1 MAHRGCPFFIKGMN
15 LSVMGQ
21 QRGFSLT
28 ELVMIMV
35 ITAILAAYV
44 VTRVSDTASTTG
56 STQAQQ
62 FARDLRHAQMLAMTL
77 GKQLCVNAAGS
88 SYSVSDT
95 TAGSPPTCNAGA
107 MTDPTTGAAFSVT
120 LESASFTTVPAPVL
134 RFDSLGRPST
144 GSAPTATDPTTYVL
158 AAGGSNWTIDVRRV
172 TGLVEVAP

>member
-1 MAHRGCPFFIKGMN
+1 MKLI
-15 LSVMGQ
+15 VMGR

-35 ITAILAAYV
+35 ITAILAVYAV
-44 VTRVSDTASTTG
+44 ARIGDTASSTG

-107 MTDPTTGAAFSVT
+107 MTDPTSYALT
-120 LESASFTTVPAPVL
+120 
-134 RFDSLGRPST
+134 
-144 GSAPTATDPTTYVL
+144 
-158 AAGGSNWTIDVRRV
+158 AGGSSWTIDVRRV
-172 TGLVEVAP
+172 TGLVEVSP